1 MILKFDGNILDI
13 VEGNILGIVRFQ
25 NGLTKRVL
33 VRVVAW
39 F

>member
-13 VEGNILGIVRFQ
+13 VEGNILGIIRFQ
-25 NGLTKRVL
+25 NGLTKRVS